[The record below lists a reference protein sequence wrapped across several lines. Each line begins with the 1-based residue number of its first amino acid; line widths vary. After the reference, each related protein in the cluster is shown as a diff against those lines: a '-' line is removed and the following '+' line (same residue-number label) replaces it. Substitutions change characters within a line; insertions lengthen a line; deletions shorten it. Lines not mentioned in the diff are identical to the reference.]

1 MTRKILIKNGLLI
14 DPLEQTESKE
24 DIRIESEEIVER
36 GSGLKP
42 SGKDEEVIDARG
54 CWVSPGLIDMH
65 THMRDLGQKDKEDLH
80 TGTKAAAAGGFTT
93 VVAMAN
99 TEPVLDSGTTFSL
112 YLQKIA
118 KSAVIEVLPVASVTR
133 GLQGQELTNMVEL
146 AELGAIAFS
155 DDGKPIQ
162 NLVVLRRALQYVK
175 LTGRVIISHA
185 EDLDLAGGGAMHEG
199 VISTTLGLQGITYA
213 SETVAVARELEIVR
227 LTRSPYHFTHV
238 SCNPSVE
245 MIRRAQ
251 AEGLPVTA
259 DVTPHHLALT
269 VDLLTDYDTSLKMN
283 PPLRAKKD
291 QDGIIAGIVDGTIG
305 AIATDHAPHTSLEKS
320 LPFPSAPF
328 GVTGLETAFP
338 VSYAA
343 LVQPKHISRL
353 KLYELFTVGPAR
365 ILSLPLPSLSVG
377 SSANICIVDPE
388 YNWVYDAAHGF
399 SRSHNSPWDK
409 KELHTKVMC
418 TIYKGQIVFQAQ
430 QLADRIIAA
439 G

>member
-1 MTRKILIKNGLLI
+1 MTRNILIKNGLII
-14 DPLEQTESKE
+14 DPLEQQEIKE
-24 DIRIESEEIVER
+24 DIRIEGGQIVER
-36 GSGLKP
+36 GPALNAVL
-42 SGKDEEVIDARG
+42 DEEVIDAHG
-54 CWVSPGLIDMH
+54 CWVAPGLIDMH

-80 TGTKAAAAGGFTT
+80 SGTRAAAAGGFTT

-99 TEPVLDSGTTFSL
+99 TEPVLDSGTTLSL

-118 KSAVIEVLPVASVTR
+118 RDAVIEVLPVASVTR

-155 DDGKPIQ
+155 DDGKPVQ

-199 VISTTLGLQGITYA
+199 IVSTTLGLQGITYA
-213 SETVAVARELEIVR
+213 SETVAVARELEMVR

-238 SCNPSVE
+238 SCAPSVE
-245 MIRRAQ
+245 KIRRAQ

-259 DVTPHHLALT
+259 DVTPHHLALN
-269 VDLLTDYDTSLKMN
+269 VDLLTDYDTNLKMN

-291 QDGIIAGIVDGTIG
+291 QDALVAGIVDGTIT
-305 AIATDHAPHTSLEKS
+305 AIATDHAPHTNLEKS
-320 LPFPSAPF
+320 LPFPVAPF

-338 VSYAA
+338 VAYQA
-343 LVQPKHISRL
+343 LVLNKHISRL
-353 KLYELFTVGPAR
+353 KLLELLTLGPAR

-377 SSANICIVDPE
+377 SNANICIIDPDL
-388 YNWVYDAAHGF
+388 NWSYDARHGF
-399 SRSHNSPWDK
+399 SRSHNSPWHL
-409 KELHTKVMC
+409 KELKSKVMC
-418 TIYKGQIVFQAQ
+418 TIYRGDIVFQAQ
-430 QLADRIIAA
+430 QLSVKK
-439 G
+439 